1 MGKLL
6 NHLINFTDDY
16 NFKITW
22 DIKTNELSLL
32 HILLQYNNEK
42 NYKE

>member
-16 NFKITW
+16 NFEITN
-22 DIKTNELSLL
+22 DIEFDELRLL
-32 HILLQYNNEK
+32 NI
-42 NYKE
+42 